1 MINSAER
8 GIRVKEQNSLKE
20 FDEVIE
26 NIDRLTGED
35 ARAFLKLI
43 HGYLSIVEEGDG
55 TFTHSDFVEKVSGLY
70 KKDVARVIQLREEI
84 KNHLN
89 PFIKV
94 IEILLSWRRKCTFL

>member
-1 MINSAER
+1 MNGFFCFGMINSVER

-20 FDEVIE
+20 FDEVID
-26 NIDRLTGED
+26 NINRLTGED
-35 ARAFLKLI
+35 ARAFLKFI

-84 KNHLN
+84 KKS
-89 PFIKV
+89 P
-94 IEILLSWRRKCTFL
+94 